1 MKWGAHEIDG
11 RLAAYNAIKI
21 RAALRQSINAT
32 MIYQA
37 YLNTQPYKSDNV
49 TQDRAKARAWAIINV
64 SFNNE
69 AITEILR
76 NVWAEAYVLGES
88 SALDA
93 VRQAKELKK
102 VDAVVDWSKWKAGSE
117 AKELLVRPKGS
128 FKKILSE
135 ANITIRNL
143 NRVGY
148 EKIGNALADS
158 FALGLSASSS
168 AKLIL
173 NTIADPAR
181 ALTIAI
187 TENSRV
193 QNLAAI
199 DTYKE
204 LGLEK
209 YEWSAADPCEICAE
223 NDGQIVTMD
232 EVFDSGDE
240 APPAHPNCRCVL
252 LPVVDGMEES
262 GGSSI
267 EQFDELTTDID
278 EQGVARISPSAVGQ
292 ADVVDIADN
301 SYSQIMQNAVSP
313 YAWDFFREQE
323 QPNWNMRG
331 MVNAG
336 KALRSY
342 VGNGYTDINS
352 SLRGQRVLRDN
363 LPQSI
368 RGQKP
373 SPIIKEI
380 KNMDKIFKAAKP
392 ISQDIYTWRGT
403 GTRRGYEQMI
413 ALKVGDSFTE
423 PAFYST
429 SLSQSVTK
437 GFGGNK
443 FIIKVIIPKDTKL
456 LPVRSFHSNLSPSL
470 AMEQEVILNRGST
483 FTVLETTA
491 KEMTVILSG

>member
-278 EQGVARISPSAVGQ
+278 EQGVARIDPSAVNEAGVTDTLSKPEFAKPTEYGPKEHSRLLARQ
-292 ADVVDIADN
+292 EKRGDMDADLRFASQEWQGDSYKQIQSGLTGKGGVRGLSQRIGEIVDILDSHMN
-301 SYSQIMQNAVSP
+301 NLPLDTELY
-313 YAWDFFREQE
+313 
-323 QPNWNMRG
+323 
-331 MVNAG
+331 
-336 KALRSY
+336 
-342 VGNGYTDINS
+342 
-352 SLRGQRVLRDN
+352 RGQTTGFSGLK
-363 LPQSI
+363 I
-368 RGQKP
+368 G
-373 SPIIKEI
+373 
-380 KNMDKIFKAAKP
+380 DKFKSKLYQATTTDP
-392 ISQDIYTWRGT
+392 ISAAGFSKSSGSVLGGVREGDTATIFRITTQSNVKGVIMDGDEYEVVLARGT
-403 GTRRGYEQMI
+403 KFEVEFVGEEIINGVK
-413 ALKVGDSFTE
+413 LKVIDLI
-423 PAFYST
+423 A
-429 SLSQSVTK
+429 
-437 GFGGNK
+437 
-443 FIIKVIIPKDTKL
+443 
-456 LPVRSFHSNLSPSL
+456 
-470 AMEQEVILNRGST
+470 
-483 FTVLETTA
+483 TA
-491 KEMTVILSG
+491 SK